1 MEALNQVM
9 TRILN
14 TSACDD
20 KEEGYECPDCNTFI
34 LAVSVEVPELKI
46 KRKVFPTCEC
56 VVAREEARIRE
67 AQNFAKSVRLTSCL
81 VSVISVNDLR
91 NQHLKL

>member
-20 KEEGYECPDCNTFI
+20 KEEGYECPDCKTFI
-34 LAVSVEVPELKI
+34 PAVPVEVPELKI

-67 AQNFAKSVRLTSCL
+67 AQKFR
-81 VSVISVNDLR
+81 
-91 NQHLKL
+91 